1 MAKDYID
8 AVQDTTKAIA
18 DLVGANED
26 LELSKEFFES
36 EDNLNDIAAA
46 AEGDIEAINRLGVA
60 VGKDLV
66 EAMEAVS
73 IEASGLDFSD
83 ADAEQAY
90 TNMVNEF
97 NDAKSIVMSGLDD
110 LQAQINN
117 LGVGENVYDI
127 LGGQD

>member
-1 MAKDYID
+1 MQEAT
-8 AVQDTTKAIA
+8 AAIA
-18 DLVGANED
+18 NLVGASDD
-26 LELSKEFFES
+26 LDLSNEFFES
-36 EDNLNDIAAA
+36 AQNLEDIALAA
-46 AEGDIEAINRLGVA
+46 DGDTEAINRLGIA

-73 IEASGLDFSD
+73 KEASGLDFSD
-83 ADAEQAY
+83 INAEQAY

-117 LGVGENVYDI
+117 LGIGENIYDI